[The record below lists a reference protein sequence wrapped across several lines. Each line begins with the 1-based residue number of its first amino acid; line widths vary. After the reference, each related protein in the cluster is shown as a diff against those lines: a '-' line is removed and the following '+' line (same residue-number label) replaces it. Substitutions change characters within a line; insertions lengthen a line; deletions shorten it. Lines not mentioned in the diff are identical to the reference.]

1 MPRKSSLYNTH
12 IGNKAIYTCKKTK
25 HEQYWEARSCGTHCV
40 DSDLY
45 TSQLNMFNECNH
57 FYFAGK
63 WYRRQQPNILWSQC
77 SKCWW
82 ILRSTSESNIIAA
95 ELSIVRIGSIGKT
108 TTERWCIFPRKCRQN
123 TRATARNH
131 TNTWNTQYALIKHD
145 SRNPN
150 MCNKLFVQEW

>member
-1 MPRKSSLYNTH
+1 MPTKSSLYNTH
-12 IGNKAIYTCKKTK
+12 IGNKTIYTCKKNK
-25 HEQYWEARSCGTHCV
+25 ARAILESKVLRNTLCRFRFTHKSIEYV
-40 DSDLY
+40 QWVQSL
-45 TSQLNMFNECNH
+45 
-57 FYFAGK
+57 YFAGK

-77 SKCWW
+77 GECWR
-82 ILRSTSESNIIAA
+82 ILRSTSESNITAA

-145 SRNPN
+145 SCNPN
-150 MCNKLFVQEW
+150 MCNKLFGQEW